1 MTSNEIQQ
9 LKKILEELQIE
20 LRKSRQEFQNY
31 VIADEAWKKEAQPV
45 IDMGENV
52 QGFGKVALYILG
64 FVASVIGATI
74 GIIRLFQK

>member
-52 QGFGKVALYILG
+52 QGFGKVSLYILG
-64 FVASVIGATI
+64 FVASVVGAII
-74 GIIRLFQK
+74 GIIKLFQK